1 MSVVAAGAKH
11 KSKPAAQTRPR
22 RFHPATA
29 QERRIAVEPPA
40 LTLEQPVL
48 QQLLPRERL
57 QQLALRWQAADER
70 QRKLTCTVFF
80 WLAVLAF
87 GPGGPV
93 SLSKIISY
101 ALVANL
107 LAGVSVTQ
115 ASLSKEA
122 VSENLRERP
131 WRFFQ
136 AVLEYLLSAHA
147 GLWRKLAGRPNLQV
161 VQTLQVLL
169 IDATVMRVANAL
181 LDVFPA
187 SRNGQREHWAG
198 LKLHTAV
205 HLFRRV
211 PEVLALSAQ
220 KKNERHIDFLR
231 ASGEAALYIFDLGY
245 WTYELLETIITQQ
258 QQFIARMRLDCNPQV
273 LAVYVGDPRWVG
285 QRLKAIQLS
294 GQTLDLLVN
303 VSSANPH
310 NAQMQHDVRLVGCWN
325 RKNKRWHLYVTSL
338 LDWQHYAPTLI
349 IDLYRLRWQVEIL
362 FRDLKHV
369 LQIANFISRTE
380 NGVRLQIFA
389 AVIHY
394 VLTQLIIVKAAYATR
409 RDLDDFSMPYCLT
422 AVQQVLQ
429 QTGSLV
435 LFGQQPDWVALEAL
449 LVQAV
454 IARGLRPNRKR
465 KPLITRVKQRLR
477 RTPPLPA

>member
-1 MSVVAAGAKH
+1 MSVVSAPSKH
-11 KSKPAAQTRPR
+11 KSKPAALARPR
-22 RFHPATA
+22 RFHQATR
-29 QERRIAVEPPA
+29 QERRSKVEPPP
-40 LTLEQPVL
+40 LKLDQQVL
-48 QQLLPRERL
+48 RQLLPTERL

-87 GPGGPV
+87 GPGGPI

-107 LAGVSVTQ
+107 LAGVSLAQ
-115 ASLSKEA
+115 ATLSKEA

-136 AVLEYLLSAHA
+136 AVLQYLLSAHA
-147 GLWRKLAGRPNLQV
+147 ALWDELAGRPNLQM
-161 VQTLQVLL
+161 VQSLQVLL

-187 SRNGQREHWAG
+187 SRNGKTEQWAG
-198 LKLHTAV
+198 LKLHTAC

-211 PEVLALSAQ
+211 PEVLALSPQ
-220 KKNERHIDFLR
+220 KKNERKIDFLR
-231 ASGEAALYIFDLGY
+231 ASGEAVLYIFDLGY
-245 WTYELLETIITQQ
+245 WTYQLFDTIIDQQ
-258 QQFIARMRLDCNPQV
+258 QHFISRLRMDCNPLV
-273 LAVYVGDPRWVG
+273 LAVYVGDPSWIG
-285 QRLKAIQLS
+285 KRLKSIQLT
-294 GQTLDLLVN
+294 GQAIDLLLN
-303 VSSANPH
+303 LSSANLQNP
-310 NAQMQHDVRLVGCWN
+310 QMRHDLRLVGCWN
-325 RKNKRWHLYVTSL
+325 RKAKRWHLYVTSL
-338 LDWQHYAPTLI
+338 LDWQHYALTLI

-369 LQIANFISRTE
+369 LQIANFIARTE

-389 AVIHY
+389 ALIHY
-394 VLTQLIIVKAAYATR
+394 VLTHLIMLKAAHDTG
-409 RDLDDFSMPYCLT
+409 RDLDDFSMPYCLE

-429 QTGSLV
+429 QSGALV
-435 LFGQQPDWVALEAL
+435 LKGQPPDWTALEAL
-449 LVQAV
+449 LVAAV

-465 KPLITRVKQRLR
+465 KPLISRVKQRLR
-477 RTPPLPA
+477 RTRPLPA